1 MDHQPFFT
9 VIITTYNRSALLPR
23 ALKSLVSQTEKD
35 WEAIIVDDGSTDNT
49 YSHIKDWLNTG
60 SGIIYLRKD
69 HGGVVS
75 AKNHGIKVANGKFIT
90 FLDSDDEYRPDHL
103 EKRKEYLL
111 QKPDTGFLHGGVQIT
126 GNQYVP
132 DKNNPSVR
140 IHLNDCEI
148 GGTFVIE
155 KTILLSL
162 GGFRDI
168 PLGADNDLFE
178 RAVKSDTIM
187 AEINFPTYIYH
198 HENPDSITNML
209 YRKIQNKAQD

>member
-75 AKNHGIKVANGKFIT
+75 AKNHGIKVANGN
-90 FLDSDDEYRPDHL
+90 S
-103 EKRKEYLL
+103 LL
-111 QKPDTGFLHGGVQIT
+111 SWIPMMNTGQIT
-126 GNQYVP
+126 L
-132 DKNNPSVR
+132 K
-140 IHLNDCEI
+140 
-148 GGTFVIE
+148 
-155 KTILLSL
+155 K
-162 GGFRDI
+162 
-168 PLGADNDLFE
+168 E
-178 RAVKSDTIM
+178 RNTSCRS
-187 AEINFPTYIYH
+187 P
-198 HENPDSITNML
+198 
-209 YRKIQNKAQD
+209 IQASFTAGCK